1 MNNDKVSLPGLGN
14 IVLNANPG
22 ESWSA
27 FGYWDIGADDTIRVT
42 LFDAQDNTVIEI
54 TSQEDL
60 RRWLN

>member
-1 MNNDKVSLPGLGN
+1 MKAYRIDDRFTFLPLKDDEGDFGL
-14 IVLNANPG
+14 
-22 ESWSA
+22 
-27 FGYWDIGADDTIRVT
+27 